1 MPTLLAPDPVTLPQ
15 PVPRRK
21 TWTREELAPL
31 EAAGFFKDERLELVE
46 GELISKMGKHR
57 PHVIASKSMLFWL
70 MECFGKSFAEAE
82 APIDVSPEDNPT
94 NEPEPDAFVLT
105 RDSRTFA
112 RNPQPGDVRLL
123 VEVADSTLPY
133 DLNVKARLY
142 ARAGIVEYW
151 VLDLNG
157 RRLVV
162 HRDPAAGQYS
172 SVVSY
177 AEHETVAPLAAPG
190 TQFSPALVLPPLA

>member
-1 MPTLLAPDPVTLPQ
+1 LLAPNSVTLPQ
-15 PVPRRK
+15 SVPRRK
-21 TWTREELAPL
+21 TWTREQLAPL
-31 EAAGFFKDERLELVE
+31 EASGFFKDERLELVE

-57 PHVIASKSMLFWL
+57 PHVIAVMSMLVWL

-94 NEPEPDAFVLT
+94 SEPEPDVLVLK
-105 RDSRTFA
+105 RDRSTIA
-112 RNPQPGDVRLL
+112 TNPRPEDISLL

-133 DLNVKARLY
+133 DLSVKARLY

-151 VLDLNG
+151 VLDLNN
-157 RRLVV
+157 RRLIVN
-162 HRDPAAGQYS
+162 RNPAAGQYS

-177 AEHETVAPLAAPG
+177 AEHETLAPLAA
-190 TQFSPALVLPPLA
+190 TAVQFSPSLVLPPLS